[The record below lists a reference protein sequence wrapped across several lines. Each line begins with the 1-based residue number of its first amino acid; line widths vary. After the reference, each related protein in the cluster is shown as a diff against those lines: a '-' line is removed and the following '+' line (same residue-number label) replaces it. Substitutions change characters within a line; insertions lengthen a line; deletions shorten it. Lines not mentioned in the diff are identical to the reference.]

1 MNELELQ
8 EKVYEGVIELA
19 VSLTQQGKTMT
30 SEELIEWIQH
40 YAGFQ
45 HPYGNS
51 RGVPQAAFLRAKT
64 AGNHEGMDALV
75 KAFTHSD
82 GSPLWQE
89 SETFETF
96 YTEGG
101 IRAGINL
108 PHRPKCNNNNQT
120 SKTTPFIF
128 LYAN

>member
-19 VSLTQQGKTMT
+19 VSLTQQGRTMT
-30 SEELIEWIQH
+30 SEGLTAWIN

-64 AGNHEGMDALV
+64 AGNQEGMDALV
-75 KAFTHSD
+75 KAFTHND

-89 SETFETF
+89 
-96 YTEGG
+96 
-101 IRAGINL
+101 
-108 PHRPKCNNNNQT
+108 
-120 SKTTPFIF
+120 
-128 LYAN
+128 